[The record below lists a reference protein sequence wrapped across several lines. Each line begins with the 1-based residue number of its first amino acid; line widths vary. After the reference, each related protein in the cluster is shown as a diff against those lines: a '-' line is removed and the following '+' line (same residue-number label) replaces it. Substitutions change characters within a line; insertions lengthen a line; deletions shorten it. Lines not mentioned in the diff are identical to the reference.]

1 MRKMKNEARSNETV
15 RRATYREKQ
24 RVVIHHNG
32 EIRNPNEMLERLC
45 NPTFIMEALSP

>member
-1 MRKMKNEARSNETV
+1 VGKMKNEKRSNETL
-15 RRATYREKQ
+15 RRAIYREKE

-45 NPTFIMEALSP
+45 NPTFIVEALSP